1 MDCLPIYK
9 RQIIE
14 NIKKSQAISI
24 SIGSSKEIAL
34 LGRYYALKRE
44 ANTINSTIKTV
55 KKTIA
60 WAIKNYKHC
69 CIITEERHVPY
80 IQSVLS
86 LFDNYS
92 VGIIAGRNYWETY
105 YSIYCLN
112 FQKFFAICR
121 NSMDK
126 TGMLFNLIL
135 IVLLLH
141 SFCGFMLSS
150 LLETFLWE
158 QSPACNAIKS
168 IFDGLPDIKIK
179 AIVWL
184 IPSDVI
190 LPQTLATLRNPNHS
204 YRMKIN
210 TASGG
215 QVEVYTKEPLLSGQN
230 FNIIT
235 AGE

>member
-1 MDCLPIYK
+1 
-9 RQIIE
+9 
-14 NIKKSQAISI
+14 
-24 SIGSSKEIAL
+24 
-34 LGRYYALKRE
+34 
-44 ANTINSTIKTV
+44 
-55 KKTIA
+55 
-60 WAIKNYKHC
+60 
-69 CIITEERHVPY
+69 
-80 IQSVLS
+80 
-86 LFDNYS
+86 
-92 VGIIAGRNYWETY
+92 
-105 YSIYCLN
+105 
-112 FQKFFAICR
+112 
-121 NSMDK
+121 
-126 TGMLFNLIL
+126 MLFNLIL